1 MTATA
6 VETVVAQLS
15 DAGLKLSLVPTGG
28 LAVAPASHL
37 TAELRDLI
45 RSSKTLLIDWL
56 TAANDAAIHAPE
68 SPDNA
73 VDWKELAAAYY
84 AHHFGCPTCIAAG
97 RGRRDGQCCN
107 VGMVLWQAY
116 STCPI

>member
-1 MTATA
+1 MPATA

-45 RSSKTLLIDWL
+45 RSS
-56 TAANDAAIHAPE
+56 
-68 SPDNA
+68 
-73 VDWKELAAAYY
+73 
-84 AHHFGCPTCIAAG
+84 
-97 RGRRDGQCCN
+97 
-107 VGMVLWQAY
+107 
-116 STCPI
+116 